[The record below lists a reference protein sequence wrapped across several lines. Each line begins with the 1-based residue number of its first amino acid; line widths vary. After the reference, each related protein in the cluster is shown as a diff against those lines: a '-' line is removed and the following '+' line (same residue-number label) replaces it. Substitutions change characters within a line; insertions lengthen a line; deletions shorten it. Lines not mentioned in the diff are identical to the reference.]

1 LLTSSRPPTVPEVA
15 SRLRLAVTRT
25 ARRMR
30 QESDPSLSPTQTA
43 ALATIERRGPL
54 TPSELASI
62 ERVQRP
68 TISRVAARLV
78 EAGLVERL
86 PDELDRRG
94 ARLRATDE
102 GRRRLRELRSRKTAY
117 LAERIERLGPEERD
131 LLMRASDL
139 LERLLEEDGK

>member
-1 LLTSSRPPTVPEVA
+1 VA

-94 ARLRATDE
+94 ARLRVTDE
-102 GRRRLRELRSRKTAY
+102 GRRRLHEVRSRKTAY

>member
-94 ARLRATDE
+94 ARLRVTDE
-102 GRRRLRELRSRKTAY
+102 GRRRLRELRSRKTAF

>member
-1 LLTSSRPPTVPEVA
+1 VA

-62 ERVQRP
+62 EGVQRP
-68 TISRVAARLV
+68 TISRVATRLV

-94 ARLRATDE
+94 ARLRVTDE
-102 GRRRLRELRSRKTAY
+102 GRRRLHEVRSRKTAY

>member
-1 LLTSSRPPTVPEVA
+1 VA

-43 ALATIERRGPL
+43 ALATIARRGPL

>member
-1 LLTSSRPPTVPEVA
+1 VA

-94 ARLRATDE
+94 ARLRVTDE
-102 GRRRLRELRSRKTAY
+102 GRRRLHEVRGRKTAY

-139 LERLLEEDGK
+139 LERLLAEDGK

>member
-1 LLTSSRPPTVPEVA
+1 VA

-54 TPSELASI
+54 TPSELATI

-94 ARLRATDE
+94 ARLRVTDE
-102 GRRRLRELRSRKTAY
+102 GRRRLREVRSRKTAY
-117 LAERIERLGPEERD
+117 LAERIERLRPEERD

-139 LERLLEEDGK
+139 LERLLEEDGR

>member
-1 LLTSSRPPTVPEVA
+1 MLTRSRPPSVPEVA

-94 ARLRATDE
+94 ARLRVTDE
-102 GRRRLRELRSRKTAY
+102 GRRRLHDVRSRKTAY

-139 LERLLEEDGK
+139 LERLLAEDGK

>member
-1 LLTSSRPPTVPEVA
+1 MA

-68 TISRVAARLV
+68 TISRVGARLV

-94 ARLRATDE
+94 ARLRVTDE
-102 GRRRLRELRSRKTAY
+102 GRRRLHEVRSRKTAY

>member
-94 ARLRATDE
+94 ARLRVTDE

>member
-1 LLTSSRPPTVPEVA
+1 VA

-30 QESDPSLSPTQTA
+30 QESDPALSPTQTA

-54 TPSELASI
+54 TPSELATI

-94 ARLRATDE
+94 ARLRVTDE
-102 GRRRLRELRSRKTAY
+102 GRRRLGEVRSRKTAY
-117 LAERIERLGPEERD
+117 LAARIERLGPEERD

-139 LERLLEEDGK
+139 LERLLEEDGR

>member
-1 LLTSSRPPTVPEVA
+1 MA

-78 EAGLVERL
+78 EAGLIERL

-94 ARLRATDE
+94 ARLRVTDE
-102 GRRRLRELRSRKTAY
+102 GRRRLHEVRSRKTAY
-117 LAERIERLGPEERD
+117 LAQRIERLGPEERD

>member
-1 LLTSSRPPTVPEVA
+1 VA

-94 ARLRATDE
+94 ARLRVTDA
-102 GRRRLRELRSRKTAY
+102 GRRRLREVRSRKTAY

>member
-94 ARLRATDE
+94 ARLRVTDE
-102 GRRRLRELRSRKTAY
+102 GRRRLHEVRSRKTAY
-117 LAERIERLGPEERD
+117 LAERIERLAPEERA

>member
-1 LLTSSRPPTVPEVA
+1 VA

-94 ARLRATDE
+94 ARLRVTDA
-102 GRRRLRELRSRKTAY
+102 GRRRLREVRSRKTAY

-139 LERLLEEDGK
+139 LERLLEEDGR

>member
-1 LLTSSRPPTVPEVA
+1 
-15 SRLRLAVTRT
+15 
-25 ARRMR
+25 MR

-94 ARLRATDE
+94 ARLRVTDE

-117 LAERIERLGPEERD
+117 LAQRIERLGPEERD

-139 LERLLEEDGK
+139 LERLLEEDGR

>member
-1 LLTSSRPPTVPEVA
+1 
-15 SRLRLAVTRT
+15 VTRT
-25 ARRMR
+25 ARRLR
-30 QESDPSLSPTQTA
+30 QESDSALSPTQTA

-94 ARLRATDE
+94 ARLRVTDE
-102 GRRRLRELRSRKTAY
+102 GRRRLREVRSRKTAY
-117 LAERIERLGPEERD
+117 LAERIEQLGPEDRD
-131 LLMRASDL
+131 LLMRASHL
-139 LERLLEEDGK
+139 LEHLLEEDGK

>member
-1 LLTSSRPPTVPEVA
+1 VA

-78 EAGLVERL
+78 EAGLIERL

-94 ARLRATDE
+94 ARLRVTDE
-102 GRRRLRELRSRKTAY
+102 GRRRLHEVRSRKTAY
-117 LAERIERLGPEERD
+117 LAQRIERLGPEERD

>member
-94 ARLRATDE
+94 ARLRVTGE

-117 LAERIERLGPEERD
+117 LAERIERLGPDERD

>member
-1 LLTSSRPPTVPEVA
+1 VA
-15 SRLRLAVTRT
+15 SRLRLAVTRS

-78 EAGLVERL
+78 EAGLIERL

-94 ARLRATDE
+94 ARLRVTDE
-102 GRRRLRELRSRKTAY
+102 GRRRLHEVRSRKTAY
-117 LAERIERLGPEERD
+117 LAQRIERLGPEERD

>member
-1 LLTSSRPPTVPEVA
+1 LLTSSRPPSVPEVA

-78 EAGLVERL
+78 EAGLIERL

-94 ARLRATDE
+94 ARLRVTDE
-102 GRRRLRELRSRKTAY
+102 GRRRLHEVRSRKTAY
-117 LAERIERLGPEERD
+117 LAQRIERLGPEERD